1 MCDDRGVSTEP
12 STGLDKDMMPVPHA
26 HPHVYEGRWPVRI
39 ADVDSGGRLRLD
51 GAARHIQ
58 DIGQDHLRGVEAEKT
73 HPHWVVRRTM
83 IDVIKPIEFREALW
97 LRRWCSATS
106 NRWCQMRV
114 RLDGRDGG
122 LVESEAFW
130 IHVSRETQGPARIED
145 DFLATVASTTD
156 VDRLRWKPYN
166 KPGSRDTAT
175 DIRDFPVR
183 FTDMDLFD
191 HMNNSV
197 YWSIVEDH
205 LSRHP
210 ELLSAPYRV
219 SIEHDSAV
227 ALGDKLEII
236 TNVYEDGTAF
246 GVPGRSVTTLTYVVG
261 DEVKALASIFAR

>member
-1 MCDDRGVSTEP
+1 M
-12 STGLDKDMMPVPHA
+12 
-26 HPHVYEGRWPVRI
+26 
-39 ADVDSGGRLRLD
+39 
-51 GAARHIQ
+51 
-58 DIGQDHLRGVEAEKT
+58 EAEET
-73 HPHWVVRRTM
+73 HLLWIVRRTM
-83 IDVIKPIEFREALW
+83 IDVIKPIDFKEALW

-130 IHVSRETQGPARIED
+130 IHVSSETQGPARIDD

-156 VDRLRWKPYN
+156 VGRLRWKPYN

-205 LSRHP
+205 LSR
-210 ELLSAPYRV
+210 ESETRSAPFRV
-219 SIEHDSAV
+219 CLEHDSAV
-227 ALGDKLEII
+227 SLG
-236 TNVYEDGTAF
+236 TSS
-246 GVPGRSVTTLTYVVG
+246 RSSPTSTRTEPSSVSRVAVLQRSHMS
-261 DEVKALASIFAR
+261 LATK

>member
-1 MCDDRGVSTEP
+1 
-12 STGLDKDMMPVPHA
+12 
-26 HPHVYEGRWPVRI
+26 
-39 ADVDSGGRLRLD
+39 
-51 GAARHIQ
+51 
-58 DIGQDHLRGVEAEKT
+58 
-73 HPHWVVRRTM
+73 M
-83 IDVIKPIEFREALW
+83 IDVIKPIDFKEALW

-130 IHVSRETQGPARIED
+130 IHVSSETQGPARIDD

-156 VDRLRWKPYN
+156 VGRLRWKPYN

-205 LSRHP
+205 LSRGIRDP
-210 ELLSAPYRV
+210 VR
-219 SIEHDSAV
+219 AV
-227 ALGDKLEII
+227 PGMPRARLRGFAGDKLEII
-236 TNVYEDGTAF
+236 TNVYEDGTEF
-246 GVPGRSVTTLTYVVG
+246 GVPGRGVTTLTYVVG